1 MTLSALAIK
10 RAPEFSPNH
19 IDNDAMILEMTGL
32 ELEKQGVAVNY
43 LSEDQLENNIPISDK
58 FIFSMARNE
67 NSLNY
72 LAGLEKSGVRVFNSA
87 KGVKNCQRE
96 NMMNTFRDNGVLTPQ
111 FITVP
116 TEDYSYAGEIAKN
129 FERNKL
135 WVKRSKHINHR
146 EDIVKIYSPE
156 ELGNLLKEFL
166 GRNILKACVMEHIDG
181 DEIKFYAVP
190 EADYWYWYYANGNNK
205 NPLDLKFL
213 KKEIF
218 GFATKFGLNF
228 YGGDAIIDK
237 NGNIYFI
244 DLNDWPSFAPIR
256 GTAAKKIAEVLYSKL
271 NEHSNVATNYIR
283 RES

>member
-96 NMMNTFRDNGVLTPQ
+96 N
-111 FITVP
+111 
-116 TEDYSYAGEIAKN
+116 
-129 FERNKL
+129 ERFKC
-135 WVKRSKHINHR
+135 
-146 EDIVKIYSPE
+146 Y
-156 ELGNLLKEFL
+156 
-166 GRNILKACVMEHIDG
+166 
-181 DEIKFYAVP
+181 
-190 EADYWYWYYANGNNK
+190 
-205 NPLDLKFL
+205 
-213 KKEIF
+213 
-218 GFATKFGLNF
+218 
-228 YGGDAIIDK
+228 
-237 NGNIYFI
+237 
-244 DLNDWPSFAPIR
+244 
-256 GTAAKKIAEVLYSKL
+256 
-271 NEHSNVATNYIR
+271 
-283 RES
+283 